1 MKMNIV
7 NPANGAM
14 IAAVQQDD
22 QTSLDSKYSTLKEGQ
37 KQWSAVPLQKRIE
50 TIQAY
55 SKLLAAHIETLA
67 KTLTD
72 EVGKPLQ
79 QSRNEINGSIS
90 RIEWLTNNAEK
101 YLAEEIMSAS
111 AGASASKHTH
121 TYTYIHTHIHSRF
134 QYEYR
139 PKTSPHIHTYIHT
152 H

>member
-121 TYTYIHTHIHSRF
+121 TYTYIHTHIH
-134 QYEYR
+134 
-139 PKTSPHIHTYIHT
+139 TDHLH
-152 H
+152 